1 MGVLANGIPTRGQV
15 GGVSAAGMTAPVLSV
30 IIPTMGV
37 RPEILRAVATIQ
49 AQVAVPCLALVVV
62 NGNRYDP
69 RLVARLEADPAVR
82 VIRTPVPGVS
92 HARLLGVRHVETPF
106 FSLLDDD
113 DELLPDCLAPVM
125 EAFEAGA
132 DVVATNGLME
142 TDGNLG
148 VKHAN
153 LTAYGDDHA
162 LALLHENWATAGGL
176 YCRAAGVPVELFEGL
191 PNYMELTQLG
201 MRMTMRC
208 RISRID
214 CKTFILH
221 EGAAEQATKSLAYL
235 RAEPGVMSNIAS
247 EVARRDV
254 RAVLRRK
261 RSAALHDCAEFELA
275 QQNIGRAWRDHIA
288 SMLGGGGL
296 RYASYTRHLVRGTLA
311 AAVRALRPVPVPEG
325 AAGPVA
331 GGPDV

>member
-1 MGVLANGIPTRGQV
+1 
-15 GGVSAAGMTAPVLSV
+15 MTAPVLSV

-37 RPEILRAVATIQ
+37 RPEILRAVASIQ
-49 AQVAVPCLALVVV
+49 AQTTVPCRALVVV

-69 RLVARLEADPAVR
+69 RLVARLEANPAVE
-82 VIRTPVPGVS
+82 VIHTPVPGVS

-125 EAFEAGA
+125 AAFEAGA
-132 DVVATNGLME
+132 DVVATNGLLE
-142 TDGNLG
+142 VGGNLG
-148 VKHAN
+148 VKHTN
-153 LTAYGDDHA
+153 LTGYGDDHA
-162 LALLHENWATAGGL
+162 LALLYENWASSGGIF
-176 YCRAAGVPVELFEGL
+176 CRTAGVPAEVFEGL
-191 PNYMELTQLG
+191 PNYMEMTQLG

-214 CKTFILH
+214 CKTFIYH
-221 EGAAEQATKSLAYL
+221 VGAADQATKSPAYL
-235 RAEPGVMSNIAS
+235 RAEPRVMQNIAS
-247 EVARRDV
+247 EVTRRDI
-254 RAVLRRK
+254 RAKLRRK
-261 RSAALHDCAEFELA
+261 RSAALHDCAQFELE

-296 RYASYTRHLVRGTLA
+296 RYFSYTRHLVSGTVA
-311 AAVRALRPVPVPEG
+311 AALRALRPAPVPEG
-325 AAGPVA
+325 AAAGQVS